1 MLPVFLKVWNSVSN
15 QEKSE
20 KSPKKLLKFEK
31 CISAFPNTENC
42 SITLNECK
50 YCTQFAIAVLKGN
63 SPEISKLS
71 QNSKNSINRWF
82 RWNCSFA
89 RKFNRTENLNK
100 LIVLDGLSMQA
111 FWLNIFASGC
121 QTKVYQ
127 YFLQIPIEKFMS
139 FHWRLA
145 YLPYIAIFP
154 IMLWIKND
162 AILLYIISLFRYLKH
177 HQISKEKN
185 HQMIAFFSGHSAKMF
200 CTFEKITFLQ
210 LNCRW
215 E

>member
-1 MLPVFLKVWNSVSN
+1 MLPVFLKVLNSVSN

-145 YLPYIAIFP
+145 YLPYICHISYNVMNKKWCYFVV
-154 IMLWIKND
+154 
-162 AILLYIISLFRYLKH
+162 YYFVISLFETSSNIEREKSSNDCVFFRPL
-177 HQISKEKN
+177 SKNVLYIWKN
-185 HQMIAFFSGHSAKMF
+185 NIFATK
-200 CTFEKITFLQ
+200 L
-210 LNCRW
+210 
-215 E
+215 